1 MRNSF
6 AAPGRKNPLTL
17 IAAAAAEVNWDGLQK
32 STAGISRVLDSDCHY
47 FIVMSVP
54 TASGYFTTSKSS
66 SGTQTD
72 KLPDFVQLPA
82 PGWQNTYMAYEGDAK
97 AGDTISA
104 RITSETKTSDTA
116 FWILAFAQRKR
127 SW

>member
-6 AAPGRKNPLTL
+6 AVPGRKNPLTL
-17 IAAAAAEVNWDGLQK
+17 IDATAAEVNWDGLQK
-32 STAGISRVLDSDCHY
+32 STTGIYSVLDSDCHY

-66 SGTQTD
+66 SGTQMD

-82 PGWQNTYMAYEGDAK
+82 PRWQNTYMAY
-97 AGDTISA
+97 
-104 RITSETKTSDTA
+104 
-116 FWILAFAQRKR
+116 
-127 SW
+127 

>member
-1 MRNSF
+1 MPNSF
-6 AAPGRKNPLTL
+6 STPSRKESLAL
-17 IAAAAAEVNWDGLQK
+17 IAAAAAEIAWNSKQK
-32 STAGISRVLDSDCHY
+32 STASISRVLDSDCHY

-66 SGTQTD
+66 SGTQMD

-97 AGDTISA
+97 AGETISA
-104 RITSETKTSDTA
+104 SITSETTQSRTS
-116 FWILAFAQRKR
+116 FWILAFAKKN
-127 SW
+127 

>member
-1 MRNSF
+1 MPNSF
-6 AAPGRKNPLTL
+6 STPSRKESLTL
-17 IAAAAAEVNWDGLQK
+17 IASAAAEIAWDSKQK
-32 STAGISRVLDSDCHY
+32 STTGISRVLDSDCHY

-66 SGTQTD
+66 SGTQMD

-97 AGDTISA
+97 AGETISA
-104 RITSETKTSDTA
+104 SITSETTQSRTS
-116 FWILAFAQRKR
+116 FWILAFAKKN
-127 SW
+127 